1 MKSPTAYLSLAI
13 LVSASCDGFD
23 RESHRIRGHM
33 AALFTPF
40 HPDGSLDLG
49 EVLILLPKRQDF
61 CAKMIRKLLIFA
73 KTFQAHFLQW
83 RRASKS
89 GASATSW

>member
-13 LVSASCDGFD
+13 LLLASCDGFE
-23 RESHRIRGHM
+23 REVHRIRGHM

-49 EVLILLPKRQDF
+49 EVQTQETRYFVQKF
-61 CAKMIRKLLIFA
+61 
-73 KTFQAHFLQW
+73 
-83 RRASKS
+83 SKNP
-89 GASATSW
+89 